1 MMIECLFMRLIHSD
15 STSNCIPEE
24 EDNALLTLIGTAI
37 NDNINYLYRI
47 EPIIATD
54 QDTFLSNVLEHD
66 VETIT
71 DDLSPELPTFKEG
84 IAMPQIIKYRSD

>member
-1 MMIECLFMRLIHSD
+1 MIECYLWGLIHSD

-54 QDTFLSNVLEHD
+54 QDTFLSNVLERD

-71 DDLSPELPTFKEG
+71 DDLFSELPTFEEG
-84 IAMPQIIKYRSD
+84 IIMPQIIKFRSD